1 MKRNQRAKQLASVL
15 YENSADNAANVNDSF
30 LQVDQII
37 STNAQ
42 FRSLIQSKRLSA
54 EQKTDI
60 IRNTLNESIG
70 PLLTEFL
77 CIICKDRSVDLITQV
92 AKAYA
97 DLYRKKAG
105 IVEVQALVSDPL
117 NELSANALKEGIQT
131 ALNMKTDLN
140 IEVDDELLGGI
151 KLRIENTFLDASL
164 KSQLSRLQGELLQ
177 SYE

>member
-1 MKRNQRAKQLASVL
+1 M
-15 YENSADNAANVNDSF
+15 
-30 LQVDQII
+30 
-37 STNAQ
+37 
-42 FRSLIQSKRLSA
+42 
-54 EQKTDI
+54 
-60 IRNTLNESIG
+60 
-70 PLLTEFL
+70 
-77 CIICKDRSVDLITQV
+77 DLIRQV

-164 KSQLSRLQGELLQ
+164 KSQLSRLQRELLQ